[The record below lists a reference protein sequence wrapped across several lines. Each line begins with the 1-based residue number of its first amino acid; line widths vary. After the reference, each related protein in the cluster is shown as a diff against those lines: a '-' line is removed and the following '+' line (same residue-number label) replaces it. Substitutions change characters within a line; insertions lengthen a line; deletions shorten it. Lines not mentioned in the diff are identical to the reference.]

1 MKTTLYISH
10 FYNFTTIYL
19 EIGDKIYK
27 RDSNER
33 GVSKVFYQILDDIF
47 KESESSFEKINEMI
61 FINGPGS
68 FTSLRFFLTF
78 VKALSV
84 SIPNILFIPL
94 NLLDVIGFSQKG
106 ENSVIMGGTKRFIEH
121 FYYAKYYKDDSQFKL
136 IEPHKIIS
144 YELASKIDS
153 PLFIGIEP
161 DFKIVKKDLSIENMR
176 ALADWKKSTN
186 SIDSIISLE
195 PYYIKAL

>member
-10 FYNFTTIYL
+10 FYNFTTVYL
-19 EIGDKIYK
+19 QIEDKVYK
-27 RDSNER
+27 RDSSER
-33 GVSKVFYQILDDIF
+33 SVSKFFYQILDELF
-47 KESESSFEKINEMI
+47 KESETSFEKINELI

-84 SIPNILFIPL
+84 SIPNTIFIPL
-94 NLLDVIGFSQKG
+94 NLLDIIGFSKEG
-106 ENSVIMGGTKRFIEH
+106 ENSVIMGGTKKFIEH
-121 FYYAKYYKDDSQFKL
+121 FYYAKYFKSEYDFKIL
-136 IEPHKIIS
+136 EPHKIIS
-144 YELASKIDS
+144 YDSASKINS

-161 DFKIVKKDLSIENMR
+161 DFSIIKTEITLENMR

-186 SIDSIISLE
+186 SVDSIISLE